1 MEGENF
7 YSNEEGLHDDSL
19 SSEKEFVDSWIKDAE
34 DCLGSVC
41 GEDDD
46 IASFLD
52 EGYEEN
58 D

>member
-1 MEGENF
+1 MEGENL
-7 YSNEEGLHDDSL
+7 YSIEEGLCDDNL
-19 SSEKEFVDSWIKDAE
+19 SSEKEFVDSWMKDAE

-52 EGYEEN
+52 EDYE
-58 D
+58 